1 MTNQTQA
8 PKLDKKELTSQIAT
22 AHRYFGLY
30 GFSQILPNPDI
41 ILRRLGKSSLSA
53 YRELL
58 IDPIV
63 AGAVRRRKA
72 SVAGLNYRLDSDLS
86 DKQQAVIDQI
96 FDSLDTYGLI
106 GQILEAVLY
115 GYQPIEV
122 IWQFKNGVWIPVKL
136 IAIPQEWT
144 GFDVNG
150 ELLLIDGITKTTPPP
165 FKILCPTNNATF
177 VNPYGTAELSC
188 VYWACVFKRGGLKF
202 WAEFAEKFGSPWIIG
217 HEPRSNTD
225 DDTNKLLD
233 ALEDLMGNAVATIPN
248 DSSVEI
254 KEATGKTGSSQVFDD
269 FIRYCRSEINIALLG
284 QDQTTEK
291 DTSHASAMAGLTV
304 TKDIRDND
312 CRVVE
317 SCFNTLLAWI
327 CELNFHKVSP
337 PKFVLYED
345 EVGDKTL
352 AERDQILTAL
362 GVSFTQSYYERAY
375 NLSADEFTLNAKPMP
390 TNTTQATL
398 NFSEKS
404 FAPEGD
410 LSDKLAIGVPS
421 DDDLATQAVQILGDF
436 ASLDSVN
443 LDNETALLEQLAS
456 LYPKMN
462 IDELQDKLTQM
473 LFIADTL
480 SRLQTQEEM
489 GLN

>member
-1 MTNQTQA
+1 MTTPDQTHA
-8 PKLDKKELTSQIAT
+8 PKLDKDELTSQIAT
-22 AHRYFGLY
+22 AHRYFGVY
-30 GFSQILPNPDI
+30 KFSQILPNPDI
-41 ILRRLGKSSLSA
+41 VLRRLGKSSLSA

-72 SVAGLNYRLDSDLS
+72 SISGLNYRLDSELS
-86 DKQQAVIDQI
+86 DKEQAVINQI
-96 FDSLDTYGLI
+96 FDNLDIYGLI
-106 GQILEAVLY
+106 GQILEAILY

-122 IWQFKNGVWIPVKL
+122 IWQFKDGIWMPDRF

-144 GFDVNG
+144 GFDTDGGLV
-150 ELLLIDGITKTTPPP
+150 LIDGIAKTAPPP
-165 FKILCPTNNATF
+165 FKILCPTNNGNFT
-177 VNPYGTAELSC
+177 NPYGTAELSC

-225 DDTNKLLD
+225 DDTSKLLD
-233 ALEDLMGNAVATIPN
+233 ALEELMGNAVATIPN

-304 TKDIRDND
+304 TRDIRDND

-317 SCFNTLLAWI
+317 SCFNTLLTWI
-327 CELNFHKVSP
+327 CKLNFHNVNP

-352 AERDQILTAL
+352 AERDQILASL
-362 GVSFTQSYYERAY
+362 GVVFNQSYYERAY
-375 NLSADEFTLNAKPMP
+375 NLSADEFTLNAQ
-390 TNTTQATL
+390 NTTQTTP

-404 FAPEGD
+404 FAPQGD

-421 DDDLATQAVQILGDF
+421 DDDLTAQIRQMLSDF
-436 ASLDSVN
+436 TTLDSSN
-443 LDNETALLEQLAS
+443 LDNETALLEKLAS
-456 LYPKMN
+456 LYPTMN

-480 SRLQTQEEM
+480 SRLHTEQEM

>member
-1 MTNQTQA
+1 
-8 PKLDKKELTSQIAT
+8 
-22 AHRYFGLY
+22 
-30 GFSQILPNPDI
+30 
-41 ILRRLGKSSLSA
+41 
-53 YRELL
+53 
-58 IDPIV
+58 
-63 AGAVRRRKA
+63 
-72 SVAGLNYRLDSDLS
+72 LS

-96 FDSLDTYGLI
+96 FDSLDIYGLI

-144 GFDVNG
+144 GFDTNG

-165 FKILCPTNNATF
+165 FKILYPTNNATF
-177 VNPYGTAELSC
+177 INPYGTAELSC
-188 VYWACVFKRGGLKF
+188 VYWATVFKRGGLKF

-233 ALEDLMGNAVATIPN
+233 ALEELMGNAVATIPN

-327 CELNFHKVSP
+327 CELNFHNVSP

-362 GVSFTQSYYERAY
+362 GVSFNQSYYERAY
-375 NLSADEFTLNAKPMP
+375 NLSADEFILNAKPMP
-390 TNTTQATL
+390 TNTTQATP

-410 LSDKLAIGVPS
+410 LSDKLAIGVPN
-421 DDDLATQAVQILGDF
+421 DDDLTAQVVQMLDDF
-436 ASLDSVN
+436 TSLDSVN
-443 LDNETALLEQLAS
+443 LDNETALLEKLAS